1 MPFDIYDFR
10 EDIRNV
16 VITPTIRSR
25 FLQMEPGAVA
35 QRHSHDLGYEVFLI
49 LAGQCEF
56 EIDGD
61 IAVLGPGQMC
71 FTRPDQMH
79 QVRVI
84 GDEPMTMYLSV
95 TPHIEPTHSFWD
107 ADGNKLPPRYGGS
120 TSRERAAAGLAQTE
134 STASLVA
141 RQVVAAQ
148 ALAVVTASAA
158 ESQAKAAEA
167 LKAAISRGDSVAAKS
182 ATDNLALEIERIH
195 KSLDALG
202 LIWNDVAVRASPTGE

>member
-10 EDIRNV
+10 QDIRNV

-61 IAVLGPGQMC
+61 IAILGPGQMC

-107 ADGNKLPPRYGGS
+107 EAGNKLPPRYGGS
-120 TSRERAAAGLAQTE
+120 TARERATENKPEIE
-134 STASLVA
+134 STASLVD
-141 RQVVAAQ
+141 RQIVAART
-148 ALAVVTASAA
+148 LADITASAA
-158 ESQAKAAEA
+158 SNQANAAEA
-167 LKAAISRGDSVAAKS
+167 LKAAIARGDAAAAKT
-182 ATDNLALEIERIH
+182 ATDALAAEIERTY
-195 KSLDALG
+195 KACDALG
-202 LIWNDVAVRASPTGE
+202 LIWNDVAVRVSPSGT

>member
-1 MPFDIYDFR
+1 MPFDMYDFR
-10 EDIRNV
+10 KDVRNV

-107 ADGNKLPPRYGGS
+107 DAGNKLPPRYGGS
-120 TSRERAAAGLAQTE
+120 TARERAASVNPSPE
-134 STASLVA
+134 STATLVD

-148 ALAVVTASAA
+148 ALGDIAAAAATNQLSAA
-158 ESQAKAAEA
+158 NA
-167 LKAAISRGDSVAAKS
+167 LKDAVHRGDTVAAKI
-182 ATDNLALEIERIH
+182 ATDALASEVERIF
-195 KSLDALG
+195 KAVEVLG
-202 LIWNDVAVRASPTGE
+202 RVWNEVAVNASETGS

>member
-10 EDIRNV
+10 KDVRNV

-25 FLQMEPGAVA
+25 FLQMDPGAVA

-107 ADGNKLPPRYGGS
+107 DAGNKLPPRYGGS
-120 TSRERAAAGLAQTE
+120 TARERATAGDPSAE
-134 STASLVA
+134 STATLVD
-141 RQVVAAQ
+141 RQVIAAQ
-148 ALAVVTASAA
+148 ALRDIATVAA
-158 ESQAKAAEA
+158 ANQLNAANA
-167 LKAAISRGDSVAAKS
+167 LKDAAHKGDRVAAKV
-182 ATDNLALEIERIH
+182 ATDALASEVERIF
-195 KSLDALG
+195 KSVEALG
-202 LIWNDVAVRASPTGE
+202 RIWNQVAVRASETGS

>member
-10 EDIRNV
+10 KDIRNV
-16 VITPTIRSR
+16 VITPVIRSR

-56 EIDGD
+56 EIDGEV
-61 IAVLGPGQMC
+61 AVLGPGQMC

-107 ADGNKLPPRYGGS
+107 EAGNKLPPRYGGS
-120 TSRERAAAGLAQTE
+120 TARERASTSNPGTE
-134 STASLVA
+134 STASLVD

-148 ALAVVTASAA
+148 ALATIAAAAA
-158 ESQAKAAEA
+158 ESQARAAA
-167 LKAAISRGDSVAAKS
+167 TLKDAMSRGDTVVTKA
-182 ATDNLALEIERIH
+182 ATDALAAEVERTY
-195 KSLDALG
+195 KAVEAMG
-202 LIWNDVAVRASPTGE
+202 LIWNEVAAKASAIEG